1 MVDALPTPDRR
12 KYGSKLNQPPEEFEI
27 ELVYFLKDMVI
38 SDDRFERKQLLSLPL
53 GAAFIVL
60 MVKIQWLVLIL
71 FLKFHIAHHSHN
83 SHL

>member
-1 MVDALPTPDRR
+1 MHCPHLIGENMAQ
-12 KYGSKLNQPPEEFEI
+12 NQPPEEFEI

>member
-38 SDDRFERKQLLSLPL
+38 
-53 GAAFIVL
+53 IVMIDL
-60 MVKIQWLVLIL
+60 RESSCNLCP
-71 FLKFHIAHHSHN
+71 
-83 SHL
+83 

>member
-1 MVDALPTPDRR
+1 MVDALPTPDRI
-12 KYGSKLNQPPEEFEI
+12 KYGSKHNQPPEEFEI

>member
-38 SDDRFERKQLLSLPL
+38 SDDRFERKQLLSLPF
-53 GAAFIVL
+53 GAA
-60 MVKIQWLVLIL
+60 
-71 FLKFHIAHHSHN
+71 LKC
-83 SHL
+83 

>member
-1 MVDALPTPDRR
+1 MVGALPTPDRR

-38 SDDRFERKQLLSLPL
+38 SDDRFERKQLQSLPL

>member
-12 KYGSKLNQPPEEFEI
+12 KNGSKLNQPPEEFEI